1 MQSYFNAL
9 QATDFS
15 QQLTNQKLQLEQQQR
30 EGLLPLSE
38 LGLGEGIKVLGEKAI
53 EFAKSQGT
61 QLVKDAVRSKLK
73 DAGVDEDTI
82 NSTLEGD
89 LSLDNLTSKVG
100 SLISQ
105 AQTKAQGV
113 VSDIQTQA
121 EGMISD
127 IQSQVGGVVS
137 DIQSQ
142 AEGLKQTFT
151 DSLDNLQSTVK
162 SNISDAQGVMDDLS
176 SQALQEYNTM
186 RSNFIE
192 PTLMETETGTSNLIS
207 KVSNFFQSPQVQP
220 TDIEMVNF
228 ADVAP
233 EVSSTIAPELGDV
246 LSTGSKLLSGATEAV
261 SGAVSGAT
269 EAVSGAVEAVSAGL
283 DLTGALAP
291 LGALL
296 SVGLGIFGIVESEKS
311 PQEQGSIL
319 NPSSQFL

>member
-1 MQSYFNAL
+1 MNIDMQSYFNAL

-15 QQLTNQKLQLEQQQR
+15 QQLTNQKLQIEQQKR
-30 EGLLPLSE
+30 EALMPLSE
-38 LGLGEGIKVLGEKAI
+38 LSLGEGVKVLGEKAI

-61 QLVKDAVRSKLK
+61 QIVKDAVRSKLQE
-73 DAGVDEDTI
+73 AGVDEDTI

-89 LSLDNLTSKVG
+89 LTLDNLTSKVG

-113 VSDIQTQA
+113 VSDIQSQA
-121 EGMISD
+121 EGIM
-127 IQSQVGGVVS
+127 S

-142 AEGLKQTFT
+142 AQGLKQTFT

-162 SNISDAQGVMDDLS
+162 SNIADAQGVMDDLS

-186 RSNFIE
+186 RSNFVE
-192 PTLMETETGTSNLIS
+192 PSLMETETGTSNLIS

-228 ADVAP
+228 AEGAP
-233 EVSSTIAPELGDV
+233 EVSSIAPEIGDV
-246 LSTGSKLLSGATEAV
+246 LSSGSKLLSGATDAV

-269 EAVSGAVEAVSAGL
+269 EAVTGGLEGLSAGL
-283 DLTGALAP
+283 DTTGILAP

>member
-1 MQSYFNAL
+1 MNIDMQSYFNAL

-15 QQLTNQKLQLEQQQR
+15 QQLTNQKLQIEQQKR
-30 EGLLPLSE
+30 EALMPLSE
-38 LGLGEGIKVLGEKAI
+38 LSLGEGVKVLGEKAI

-61 QLVKDAVRSKLK
+61 QIVKDAVRSKLK

-113 VSDIQTQA
+113 VSDIQSQA
-121 EGMISD
+121 EGIVSD

-142 AEGLKQTFT
+142 AEGLKQSFT

-186 RSNFIE
+186 RSNFVE

-228 ADVAP
+228 AEGAP
-233 EVSSTIAPELGDV
+233 EVSSIAPEIGDV
-246 LSTGSKLLSGATEAV
+246 LSSATEAV
-261 SGAVSGAT
+261 TGAVSGAT
-269 EAVSGAVEAVSAGL
+269 EAVTGAVAGLEGLSAGL
-283 DLTGALAP
+283 DTTGVLAP
-291 LGALL
+291 VGALL
-296 SVGLGIFGIVESEKS
+296 GVIGGIFGIVESEKS

>member
-9 QATDFS
+9 QASDFS
-15 QQLTNQKLQLEQQQR
+15 QQLINQKLQLQQQQR
-30 EGLLPLSE
+30 EALMPLSE
-38 LGLGEGIKVLGEKAI
+38 LSLGEGVKVLGEKAI
-53 EFAKSQGT
+53 EYAKSQGT
-61 QLVKDAVRSKLK
+61 QIVKDALRSKLK

-113 VSDIQTQA
+113 VSDIQSQA
-121 EGMISD
+121 EGIVSD

-137 DIQSQ
+137 DIQAQ
-142 AEGLKQTFT
+142 AEGLKQSFT

-186 RSNFIE
+186 RSNFVE

-228 ADVAP
+228 AEGAP
-233 EVSSTIAPELGDV
+233 EVSSSIAPELGDV
-246 LSTGSKLLSGATEAV
+246 LSSATEAV
-261 SGAVSGAT
+261 TGAVSGAT
-269 EAVSGAVEAVSAGL
+269 EAVTGAVAGLEGLSAGL
-283 DLTGALAP
+283 DTTGVLAP
-291 LGALL
+291 VGALL
-296 SVGLGIFGIVESEKS
+296 GVIGGIFGIVESEKS

>member
-15 QQLTNQKLQLEQQQR
+15 QQLTNQKLQIEQQKR
-30 EGLLPLSE
+30 EALMPLSE
-38 LGLGEGIKVLGEKAI
+38 LSLGEGVKVLGEKAI

-61 QLVKDAVRSKLK
+61 QIVKDAVRSKLQE
-73 DAGVDEDTI
+73 AGVDEDTI

-89 LSLDNLTSKVG
+89 LTLDNLTSKVG

-113 VSDIQTQA
+113 VSDIQSQA
-121 EGMISD
+121 EGIM
-127 IQSQVGGVVS
+127 S

-142 AEGLKQTFT
+142 AQGLKQTFT

-162 SNISDAQGVMDDLS
+162 SNIADAQGVMDDLS

-186 RSNFIE
+186 RSNFVE
-192 PTLMETETGTSNLIS
+192 PSLMETETGTSNLIS

-228 ADVAP
+228 AEGAP
-233 EVSSTIAPELGDV
+233 EVSSIAPEIGDV
-246 LSTGSKLLSGATEAV
+246 LSSGSKLLSGATDAV

-269 EAVSGAVEAVSAGL
+269 EAVTGGLEGLSAGL
-283 DLTGALAP
+283 DTTGILAP